1 MSIATLISKKTPFF
15 YGWVILGSAGST
27 QIVRNAAASLTLAI
41 FMYPMAEDL
50 GWSRTVIAGAA
61 SVGGLAATLFSPFM
75 GWAVDKFGSRA
86 ILTSSVLILGISSI
100 ISGWATIPLVFYI
113 SYGTGR
119 VILSSSIQISS
130 SVVVSRWFIKLRGR
144 ANGVLTF
151 CHSIGMT
158 SFPLLASILIGLYGW
173 QTTWK
178 IFGFLVWG
186 IALIPVAILI
196 RETPESMGLKPDDDI
211 AQTNEQNVEASPEI
225 NWSIG
230 QAIKTFSLWQLAL
243 SGGLF
248 YIVHG
253 GVNNHMA
260 ALLQDYGLSANQ
272 AAIAISIN
280 AIFTGLGG
288 LMWGWITDKLSMRLC
303 YLILSVLMGISS
315 IGFILVSGIVS
326 AWITA
331 AIFGISLGGL
341 LVVPSVAIANYY
353 GRNSLGTIRGFIEP
367 FGSAG
372 TAIGAILSGIIF
384 DLTGVYE
391 IALILLAIAAALAF
405 ILMISSKPPSLS
417 QNISLKKFN

>member
-1 MSIATLISKKTPFF
+1 M
-15 YGWVILGSAGST
+15 
-27 QIVRNAAASLTLAI
+27 
-41 FMYPMAEDL
+41 
-50 GWSRTVIAGAA
+50 
-61 SVGGLAATLFSPFM
+61 
-75 GWAVDKFGSRA
+75 
-86 ILTSSVLILGISSI
+86 
-100 ISGWATIPLVFYI
+100 
-113 SYGTGR
+113 
-119 VILSSSIQISS
+119 
-130 SVVVSRWFIKLRGR
+130 KLRGR
-144 ANGVLTF
+144 ANGFLTL

-178 IFGFLVWG
+178 IFGFIVWG
-186 IALIPVAILI
+186 IALIPVTILI
-196 RETPESMGLKPDDDI
+196 RETPESMGLKPDNDI
-211 AQTNEQNVEASPEI
+211 VNPDEQDVETSNEI

-230 QAIKTFSLWQLAL
+230 QAVKTFSLWQLAL

-260 ALLQDYGLSANQ
+260 ALLQDYGLTPNQ

-288 LMWGWITDKLSMRLC
+288 LIWGWITDKLSMRLC
-303 YLILSVLMGISS
+303 YLILSGLMGISS
-315 IGFILVSGIVS
+315 IGFILVSGIFS

-391 IALILLAIAAALAF
+391 IALILLAIAAGLAF
-405 ILMISSKPPSLS
+405 ILMISSKPPVIK
-417 QNISLKKFN
+417 N

>member
-1 MSIATLISKKTPFF
+1 MSIANLISKKTPFF

-61 SVGGLAATLFSPFM
+61 SVGGLAATLASPFM
-75 GWAVDKFGSRA
+75 GWAVDKFGART
-86 ILTSSVLILGISSI
+86 ILSASVLILGLSSL

-130 SVVVSRWFIKLRGR
+130 SVVVSRWFIKMRGR

-173 QTTWK
+173 EATWK
-178 IFGFLVWG
+178 IFGFIVWG
-186 IALIPVAILI
+186 IALIPVTVLI
-196 RETPESMGLKPDDDI
+196 RETPESMGLKPD
-211 AQTNEQNVEASPEI
+211 NEISLDKESKTEKSYEK
-225 NWSIG
+225 NWTIG

-280 AIFTGLGG
+280 AVFTGLGG
-288 LMWGWITDKLSMRLC
+288 LLWGWITDKSSMRLC
-303 YLILSVLMGISS
+303 YLILSVFMGISS
-315 IGFILVSGIVS
+315 IGFILVSGIFS

-331 AIFGISLGGL
+331 AIFGIALGGL
-341 LVVPSVAIANYY
+341 LVVPSVAIANYF

-372 TAIGAILSGIIF
+372 TAIGAILSGLVF
-384 DLTGVYE
+384 DSTGVYE
-391 IALILLAIAAALAF
+391 IALIILAISSLIAF
-405 ILMISSKPPSLS
+405 VLMISSRPPT
-417 QNISLKKFN
+417 QKN

>member
-1 MSIATLISKKTPFF
+1 MSIANLISKKTPFF
-15 YGWVILGSAGST
+15 YGWVVLGSAGST

-50 GWSRTVIAGAA
+50 GWSRTLIAGAA
-61 SVGGLAATLFSPFM
+61 SVGGLAATFFSPFM
-75 GWAVDKFGSRA
+75 GWAVDKFGARA
-86 ILTSSVLILGISSI
+86 ILSASVLILGISSI
-100 ISGWATIPLVFYI
+100 ISGWATIPLIFYI

-144 ANGVLTF
+144 ANGFLTL

-178 IFGFLVWG
+178 IFGFIVWG
-186 IALIPVAILI
+186 IALIPVTILI
-196 RETPESMGLKPDDDI
+196 RETPESMGLKPDNDI
-211 AQTNEQNVEASPEI
+211 VNPDEQEVETSNEI

-230 QAIKTFSLWQLAL
+230 QAVKTFSLWQLAL

-260 ALLQDYGLSANQ
+260 ALLQDYGLTPNQ

-288 LMWGWITDKLSMRLC
+288 LIWGWITDKLSMRLC
-303 YLILSVLMGISS
+303 YLILSGLMGISS
-315 IGFILVSGIVS
+315 IGFILVSGIFS

-391 IALILLAIAAALAF
+391 IALILLAIAAGLAF
-405 ILMISSKPPSLS
+405 ILMISSKPP
-417 QNISLKKFN
+417 ILKN